1 MRPRSAKAK
10 GKRLQN
16 KVTKLLQEKYSSVLE
31 EGDFKS
37 TTMGEHGMDVQLS
50 PSARKVFPFAIECKN
65 QEALNV
71 WKSYEQAEANS
82 GNHEPILFIKRNNQ
96 KPLVVV
102 DAEYFVNLHNRVAKE
117 YDIDE
122 IL

>member
-50 PSARKVFPFAIECKN
+50 PSARKIFPFAIECKN
-65 QEALNV
+65 QEAYKKLYKDYNQS
-71 WKSYEQAEANS
+71 SYNS
-82 GNHEPILFIKRNNQ
+82 NDKVEPIVILKINNE
-96 KPLVVV
+96 KPLVVM
-102 DAEYFVNLHNRVAKE
+102 DATYFLDRIKSE
-117 YDIDE
+117 
-122 IL
+122 

>member
-16 KVTKLLQEKYSSVLE
+16 KVTELLREKYRDILE

-50 PSARKVFPFAIECKN
+50 PAARKQFPFAIECKN
-65 QEALNV
+65 QESINIWNCL
-71 WKSYEQAEANS
+71 KQAEDNS
-82 GNHEPILFIKRNNQ
+82 EGLTPLLIFKRNKTKIYAALELTDFLDLLDGN
-96 KPLVVV
+96 
-102 DAEYFVNLHNRVAKE
+102 KE
-117 YDIDE
+117 
-122 IL
+122 

>member
-31 EGDFKS
+31 KGDFKS

-50 PSARKVFPFAIECKN
+50 PSARKIFPFAIECKN
-65 QEALNV
+65 QEALNI
-71 WKSYEQAEANS
+71 WKSLEQAETNCE
-82 GNHEPILFIKRNNQ
+82 GLVPLLIFKRNRTLPYVVMPFNHFIK
-96 KPLVVV
+96 
-102 DAEYFVNLHNRVAKE
+102 
-117 YDIDE
+117 
-122 IL
+122 ILEENER

>member
-31 EGDFKS
+31 KGDFKS

-50 PSARKVFPFAIECKN
+50 PSARKIFPFAIECKN

-71 WKSYEQAEANS
+71 WKSLEQAETNS
-82 GNHEPILFIKRNNQ
+82 EGLMPLLIFKRN
-96 KPLVVV
+96 KSKIYISL
-102 DAEYFVNLHNRVAKE
+102 
-117 YDIDE
+117 E
-122 IL
+122 ISDFLKLLDGNKTKIN